1 MILQEETVS
10 LLQFF
15 ELMLQ
20 KTSVIVI
27 KEMSILLVDF
37 DRRMLTSIG
46 DGIQVG
52 PKIIWIFVG
61 IYDGF
66 WLIFFIHT
74 IILEFHDDGM
84 EGGGNTESLK
94 LIERYG

>member
-1 MILQEETVS
+1 MS

-27 KEMSILLVDF
+27 KEMDILLVDF

-52 PKIIWIFVG
+52 PKII
-61 IYDGF
+61 
-66 WLIFFIHT
+66 
-74 IILEFHDDGM
+74 
-84 EGGGNTESLK
+84 
-94 LIERYG
+94 